1 MTDFLPEL
9 LIIAAM
15 LAFNAVFAAYEMAL
29 ASISKAR
36 LTELSVKRAPGAA
49 AALFM
54 KNKLEASFSVI
65 QLGITLF
72 AAIAAATGGAGINE
86 SFAPLLADRFA
97 LSPRAAD
104 IVALTLFVLPL
115 SAITIMFGELV
126 PKVFAIENKEL
137 VLLRVSPAMRVL
149 YSVAYPMVRGMEK
162 VTKAAVRLASAL
174 LPRSEHREE
183 RASVQEMRAAA
194 AQALEQKL
202 IGPVEERIV
211 SAAAGL
217 SVKKVGDLLIPPP
230 AISYIP
236 ITFTLTEALL
246 RAHMDLHTR
255 FPVTAAE
262 GEPENIKGYVNF
274 KDIVTALKMGSQSG
288 TVASIARPIE
298 KLPCGM
304 TASKALEKMT
314 EGNIH
319 MAVVTGDGERVLGL
333 LTLEDIIHQLT
344 GEISDEYD
352 RLPAHLYPSG
362 EGLIA
367 GGASKIK
374 DIFRRL
380 RLTTPPENDILAFW
394 VERKLGRPPRGS
406 ELLKIEG
413 LTILV
418 RKTRRHKLLEAYIS
432 KEP

>member
-9 LIIAAM
+9 TIIAAM

-36 LTELSVKRAPGAA
+36 LTELYGKKAPGAA

-72 AAIAAATGGAGINE
+72 GAIAAATGGAGINE

-149 YSVAYPMVRGMEK
+149 YSVAYPVVRGMEK

-211 SAAAGL
+211 SSAAGL
-217 SVKKVGDLLIPPP
+217 SVKKIGELLIPPP
-230 AISYIP
+230 AIS
-236 ITFTLTEALL
+236 
-246 RAHMDLHTR
+246 
-255 FPVTAAE
+255 
-262 GEPENIKGYVNF
+262 
-274 KDIVTALKMGSQSG
+274 
-288 TVASIARPIE
+288 
-298 KLPCGM
+298 
-304 TASKALEKMT
+304 
-314 EGNIH
+314 
-319 MAVVTGDGERVLGL
+319 
-333 LTLEDIIHQLT
+333 
-344 GEISDEYD
+344 
-352 RLPAHLYPSG
+352 
-362 EGLIA
+362 
-367 GGASKIK
+367 
-374 DIFRRL
+374 
-380 RLTTPPENDILAFW
+380 
-394 VERKLGRPPRGS
+394 
-406 ELLKIEG
+406 
-413 LTILV
+413 
-418 RKTRRHKLLEAYIS
+418 
-432 KEP
+432 